1 MAKNGVFSRLRR
13 LEKGEG
19 VNDFSAYSDF
29 HHEVHVLAVDDSL
42 VDRKVIERLLKIT
55 SCKVTAVDSGM
66 RALQFLGLDEEETS
80 VGFDDGL
87 KVDLI
92 ITDYCMPGM
101 TGYELLKKIKGSSTF
116 REIPVVIMS
125 SENIL
130 ARIDRCLE
138 EGAEDFIVKPVK
150 LSDVKRLKSCMFG
163 EGRMQR
169 QDGGGFNKRKLQD
182 NADFSLSSS
191 SPSSSSSPDDV
202 SSSPSPPSISS
213 PCSPRSFLSSPS
225 RPCSPPSLDSPTR
238 RFKMSNDN

>member
-13 LEKGEG
+13 LESEE
-19 VNDFSAYSDF
+19 VCDSE
-29 HHEVHVLAVDDSL
+29 EVHVLAVDDSL

-66 RALQFLGLDEEETS
+66 RALQFLGIDEEEAS
-80 VGFDDGL
+80 VGFDGL

-101 TGYELLKKIKGSSTF
+101 TGYELLKKIKGSSIL

-125 SENIL
+125 SENVL

-150 LSDVKRLKSCMFG
+150 LSDVKRLKSYMFG
-163 EGRMQR
+163 ESRIKTQEM
-169 QDGGGFNKRKLQD
+169 GFNKRKLQETSD
-182 NADFSLSSS
+182 ESHASSPTS
-191 SPSSSSSPDDV
+191 SPSPDG
-202 SSSPSPPSISS
+202 SLSPSPPSISS
-213 PCSPRSFLSSPS
+213 PSSPRSFSSLPSSPTS
-225 RPCSPPSLDSPTR
+225 EDSPTR
-238 RFKMSNDN
+238 PFKMSNHD